1 MAQDRIRRQ
10 YEEIIRLPEEDKVSL
25 GKLLAHESM
34 CIPFMASR
42 ADYNVL
48 AGTTSCRKAATYLV
62 AGVGDLAWTDEVFL
76 LQDRI
81 CFTPIPEM
89 PLSGGTSRYVLLDCH
104 YFVATP
110 SDGQAVLLTTSAE
123 KRKVEIQGPF
133 HVRDAM
139 DHSRDEVDIKITVKA
154 FGLDGKAKTAKYH
167 WQCLVEV
174 GVFDDVPG

>member
-25 GKLLAHESM
+25 GKLFDRESM

-42 ADYNVL
+42 ADHNL
-48 AGTTSCRKAATYLV
+48 LTGPMSCRKAATYLV
-62 AGVGDLAWTDEVFL
+62 AGLGDLAWLDETFSL
-76 LQDRI
+76 KDRI

-89 PLSGGTSRYVLLDCH
+89 PIAGGALRYVLLDCH

-110 SDGQAVLLTTSAE
+110 SDGQAVLLATNAE
-123 KRKVEIQGPF
+123 KRKVEIQGALY
-133 HVRDAM
+133 VRDAM
-139 DHSRDEVDIKITVKA
+139 GHIRDEVDIRITVKA
-154 FGLDGKAKTAKYH
+154 FGLDGKAKNAKYH

-174 GVFDDVPG
+174 GVLDNIPG